1 MCDNTGLASSL
12 PDDSLSVGQHSV
24 TEAHVNT
31 PLLHYNIR
39 SHQAVYTLLPPAR
52 RVSMCTAA
60 TSRPRPVLFQR
71 WSSVCDAGPTS
82 RQHRVNVLCF
92 LGSLEAAAGSTSRV
106 FLPFK
111 ATVFFD
117 FFLICVVPKRTTYF
131 LLYTNFQTISLH
143 FLKHYFIVMRQ
154 LL

>member
-1 MCDNTGLASSL
+1 MRLVCVRVRFVRNFGGVIRVCDNTGLASSL

-60 TSRPRPVLFQR
+60 TSRPRSVLFQR
-71 WSSVCDAGPTS
+71 
-82 RQHRVNVLCF
+82 
-92 LGSLEAAAGSTSRV
+92 
-106 FLPFK
+106 
-111 ATVFFD
+111 
-117 FFLICVVPKRTTYF
+117 
-131 LLYTNFQTISLH
+131 
-143 FLKHYFIVMRQ
+143 
-154 LL
+154 